1 MTRKHFQRLAQV
13 MRVNKPDDNGSTA
26 YHLWENML
34 ADLIVE
40 LQAMNPSFNEDKF
53 RDWANK

>member
-13 MRVNKPDDNGSTA
+13 MRVHKPADNNSA
-26 YHLWENML
+26 EYHLWVNML

-40 LQAMNPSFNEDKF
+40 LQAMNPAFDEDKF
-53 RDWANK
+53 RDWAYK